1 MSGREDITEDAFEEK
16 EELNENS
23 TVARGEE
30 RGELI
35 DEPRL

>member
-23 TVARGEE
+23 TLA